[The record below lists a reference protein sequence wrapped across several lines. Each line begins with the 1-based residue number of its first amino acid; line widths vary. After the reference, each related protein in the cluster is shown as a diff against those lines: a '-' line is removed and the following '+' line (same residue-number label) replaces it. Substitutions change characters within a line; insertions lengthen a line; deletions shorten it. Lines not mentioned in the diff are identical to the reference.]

1 MRTILDRDLRW
12 WEVYATTGDFGSANP
27 AKVAFRC
34 TSDAWQ
40 RPRVFL
46 FPGRQVGRRENGR
59 SGVGREAGADAGG
72 GAERRVREVSR
83 QHDTAETTPPTHLR
97 GATFLAFYVKAQ
109 KGPAKRH
116 P

>member
-46 FPGRQVGRRENGR
+46 FPGDKSDAEKAVAQASDGELVQMLDAAQNVG
-59 SGVGREAGADAGG
+59 
-72 GAERRVREVSR
+72 
-83 QHDTAETTPPTHLR
+83 
-97 GATFLAFYVKAQ
+97 
-109 KGPAKRH
+109 
-116 P
+116 